1 MLVNTAPL
9 SMQATFRTMVSLP
22 SPIAAC
28 CRLRWCNQLSPPVE
42 HRAFTPEED
51 DTIIRA
57 HTRFGN
63 KWATI
68 ARLLSDKTDNAIKN
82 HRNSTLKRKC
92 ASIGPI
98 DDPHFAQPLK
108 RSVSTSAAVPVSTVV
123 VRYSLPT
130 VMATMEVAGRGPTH
144 PCPSPL

>member
-1 MLVNTAPL
+1 MSLTAVVK
-9 SMQATFRTMVSLP
+9 A
-22 SPIAAC
+22 SPQNFVGNDVAASRGKS

-57 HTRFGN
+57 HAQCGN

-68 ARLLSDKTDNAIKN
+68 ARLLSGRTDNAIKN
-82 HRNSTLKRKC
+82 HWNSTLKRKC

-108 RSVSTSAAVPVSTVV
+108 CFVSTSTAIPVSTVV
-123 VRYSLPT
+123 VRYSLPMLM
-130 VMATMEVAGRGPTH
+130 VMTKVAGRGPTH